1 MTGNCAKVFDSSIL
15 GSRSLRIYAINDISR
30 WSGINYARG
39 GGRGEREDWKESE
52 ALDEDRDSVVNNMH
66 EITQLRYQRC
76 RFARCHYA
84 TRSLV
89 LYVFHYS

>member
-1 MTGNCAKVFDSSIL
+1 MQKFSIL
-15 GSRSLRIYAINDISR
+15 RFSEVGVSNVCNKRYFTIERNKLCEEE
-30 WSGINYARG
+30 G
-39 GGRGEREDWKESE
+39 GEREDWKESE

-76 RFARCHYA
+76 RFARRHYA

>member
-1 MTGNCAKVFDSSIL
+1 M
-15 GSRSLRIYAINDISR
+15 
-30 WSGINYARG
+30 
-39 GGRGEREDWKESE
+39 EKESE

-76 RFARCHYA
+76 RFARRHYA

-89 LYVFHYS
+89 LDYVSIPLFPREKERERESGIMVLLSRACTL

>member
-1 MTGNCAKVFDSSIL
+1 M
-15 GSRSLRIYAINDISR
+15 
-30 WSGINYARG
+30 
-39 GGRGEREDWKESE
+39 EKESE

-76 RFARCHYA
+76 RFARRHYA

-89 LYVFHYS
+89 LDYVSIPLFPREKERERERNYGIIIAGLHTVTQAASL